1 MKFGRNQPR
10 SQPIVRVARL
20 AGPELVL
27 LPSSRH
33 TYQTADGPVIA
44 VPMREKRRRAVK
56 PKDAN
61 YRVGGWQYCH
71 PPLQEPCMRVSQHTA
86 HAFQRSWSDP
96 VTTGPPYPAK

>member
-61 YRVGGWQYCH
+61 FH
-71 PPLQEPCMRVSQHTA
+71 KIS
-86 HAFQRSWSDP
+86 
-96 VTTGPPYPAK
+96 PAYHRASASLRRR